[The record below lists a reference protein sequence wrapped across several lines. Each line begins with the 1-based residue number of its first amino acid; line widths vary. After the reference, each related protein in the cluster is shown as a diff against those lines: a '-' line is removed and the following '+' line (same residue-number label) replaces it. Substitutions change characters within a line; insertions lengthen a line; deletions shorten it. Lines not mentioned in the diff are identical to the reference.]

1 MGGRKKKEKKRKK
14 NKTPFLHIDLAFSR
28 SPHSPG
34 AMVTQQALKS
44 GSASPSTEM
53 EAGTAG
59 SLHCLF
65 PRVRELGLM
74 TTQNKDDILSPPSLL
89 GSNLL
94 LSSSKGDMH
103 GSAAFSLRTAL

>member
-1 MGGRKKKEKKRKK
+1 
-14 NKTPFLHIDLAFSR
+14 
-28 SPHSPG
+28 
-34 AMVTQQALKS
+34 MVTQQVLKG
-44 GSASPSTEM
+44 GSTSPSTEM

-65 PRVRELGLM
+65 PRVRELGFM

-103 GSAAFSLRTAL
+103 EVLRSASGLHSDGAEFHSLVSALMCEASLVLRLDPTVKGTAF